1 MPEFLVEAYVPRL
14 AAETGSR
21 RYADDVSA
29 AAERITEEGRYVRLR
44 RWILVPEEET
54 GFYLFHAQSGAAVR
68 EAATQGGLSFER
80 IVEAVSDWEG
90 KADAH

>member
-1 MPEFLVEAYVPRL
+1 VPEFLVEAYVPRM
-14 AAETGSR
+14 AAEAGR

-29 AAERITEEGRYVRLR
+29 AAERITQEGGYVRLR

-68 EAATQGGLSFER
+68 EAMTLGGLCFER

-90 KADAH
+90 T

>member
-1 MPEFLVEAYVPRL
+1 M
-14 AAETGSR
+14 AAEAGR

-29 AAERITEEGRYVRLR
+29 AAERITQEGGYVRLR
-44 RWILVPEEET
+44 RWILVPDEET

-80 IVEAVSDWEG
+80 IVEAVSDCEG
-90 KADAH
+90 KADIQ